1 MVNRIL
7 KTVSAIGAVI
17 AFSSGAA
24 YAEKWDMPMAYSA
37 TNFHSAVGAEFAKCI
52 TTGTGGDIEVV
63 THPGGS
69 LFKGADIKRAIQT
82 GQVPIG
88 ERLLS
93 GHQNENA
100 LFGFDSVPFLA
111 TSFDDSAKLWK
122 AAKPTLTKILD
133 DQNLVLLYAVP

>member
-1 MVNRIL
+1 MANRLL

-24 YAEKWDMPMAYSA
+24 YADKWDMPMAYSA

-82 GQVPIG
+82 GQVP
-88 ERLLS
+88 L
-93 GHQNENA
+93 A
-100 LFGFDSVPFLA
+100 LWLFL
-111 TSFDDSAKLWK
+111 
-122 AAKPTLTKILD
+122 
-133 DQNLVLLYAVP
+133 LVLREYGECRRV